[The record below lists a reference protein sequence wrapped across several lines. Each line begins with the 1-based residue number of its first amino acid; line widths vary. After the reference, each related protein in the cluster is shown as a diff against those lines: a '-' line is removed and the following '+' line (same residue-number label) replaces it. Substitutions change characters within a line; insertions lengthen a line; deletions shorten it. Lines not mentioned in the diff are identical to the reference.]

1 MAAVLSNRTVQPGEW
16 KFNQRADAREEVRRG
31 PVAYMF
37 EQMDIAPVRVQGR
50 FWSGSK

>member
-1 MAAVLSNRTVQPGEW
+1 MAAVLSDRTVQTGEW

-37 EQMDIAPVRVQGR
+37 EQMDIAPVRAQGR